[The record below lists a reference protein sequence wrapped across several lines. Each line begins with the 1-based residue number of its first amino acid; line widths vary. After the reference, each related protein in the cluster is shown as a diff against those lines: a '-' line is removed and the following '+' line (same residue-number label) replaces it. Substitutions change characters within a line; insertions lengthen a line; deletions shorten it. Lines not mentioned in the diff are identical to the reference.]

1 MKKTMMMLGTLA
13 VALTAGAPA
22 MAHMTKSQMM
32 MAKKCKAMSHHA
44 MMRNKSCM
52 MMKRKGMM
60 SSSMMSGSKMMSGD
74 KMSNDSMKPKA
85 DAMMKK
91 N

>member
-13 VALTAGAPA
+13 FALSAGAPA

-52 MMKRKGMM
+52 AMKRKGMM
-60 SSSMMSGSKMMSGD
+60 GSNMMSKDKMMSGD
-74 KMSNDSMKPKA
+74 KMSNAGMKPKA
-85 DAMMKK
+85 DATKK